1 VPIAALVGLI
11 IGSFLNVLIVR
22 MPRMLETRWQT
33 DAKAVLEEAQGNI
46 RLGSAPTEST
56 RSTAAHFDKAPPAG
70 ISPAGESPTE
80 APAAFNLAWPR
91 SHCPVCQAPIRA
103 KHLVPVLSWL
113 WLRGRCAD
121 CSAPISIR
129 YPIVEILGAGSAA
142 LAIAHFGA
150 TTTGLAA
157 AALSLA
163 LIALTMIDLETLL
176 LPDELTIP
184 LLWLGLLVNLEGHF
198 AALDEAVIG
207 AIVGYLAL
215 WMVYQGFRLTTG
227 KEGMGYGDFKLLS
240 ALGAW
245 FGWSQL
251 PAILLLASGV
261 GAAVGLVLIFS
272 GRQGRE
278 VPIPFGPYLAGAGI
292 AVLYLGE
299 PLAQITG
306 FR

>member
-1 VPIAALVGLI
+1 VLIAALSGLI
-11 IGSFLNVLIVR
+11 VGSFLNVLIVR
-22 MPRMLETRWQT
+22 LPRMLETRWQT
-33 DAKAVLEEAQGNI
+33 DARAVLEEAQGNI
-46 RLGSAPTEST
+46 RLGSWSPES
-56 RSTAAHFDKAPPAG
+56 AG
-70 ISPAGESPTE
+70 GPIQQS
-80 APAAFNLAWPR
+80 FNLAWPR
-91 SHCPVCQAPIRA
+91 SHCPACQATIRT

-113 WLRGRCAD
+113 WFRGRCAD
-121 CSAPISIR
+121 CSASISMR
-129 YPIVEILGAGSAA
+129 YPIVELLGAASAA
-142 LAIAHFGA
+142 LAIGHFGA

-157 AALSLA
+157 ATLCFA

-184 LLWLGLLVNLEGHF
+184 LLWIGLLVNLEGRF
-198 AALDEAVIG
+198 ASLDEAVIG
-207 AIVGYLAL
+207 AAVGYLAL
-215 WMVYQGFRLTTG
+215 WGVYQGFRLTTG

-251 PAILLLASGV
+251 PTILLLASGV
-261 GAAVGLVLIFS
+261 GAAVGLALIFS

-292 AVLYLGE
+292 VVLYLGE

>member
-1 VPIAALVGLI
+1 MLIAALFGLI
-11 IGSFLNVLIVR
+11 VGSFLNVLIVR
-22 MPRMLETRWQT
+22 LPRMLETRWQT
-33 DAKAVLEEAQGNI
+33 DARAVLEEAQGNI
-46 RLGSAPTEST
+46 RLGSWSPES
-56 RSTAAHFDKAPPAG
+56 AG
-70 ISPAGESPTE
+70 GPIQQS
-80 APAAFNLAWPR
+80 FNLAWPR
-91 SHCPVCQAPIRA
+91 SHCPACQATIRT

-121 CSAPISIR
+121 CSASISMR
-129 YPIVEILGAGSAA
+129 YPIVELLGAASAA
-142 LAIAHFGA
+142 LAIGHFGA

-157 AALSLA
+157 ATLCFA

-184 LLWLGLLVNLEGHF
+184 LLWIGLLVNLEGRF
-198 AALDEAVIG
+198 ASLDEAVIG
-207 AIVGYLAL
+207 AVVGYLAL
-215 WMVYQGFRLTTG
+215 WGVYQGFRLTTG

-251 PAILLLASGV
+251 PTILLLASGV
-261 GAAVGLVLIFS
+261 GAAVGLALIFS

-292 AVLYLGE
+292 VVLYLGE

>member
-1 VPIAALVGLI
+1 
-11 IGSFLNVLIVR
+11 
-22 MPRMLETRWQT
+22 
-33 DAKAVLEEAQGNI
+33 
-46 RLGSAPTEST
+46 LGSVPAAPTGEE
-56 RSTAAHFDKAPPAG
+56 TAHVDRVASDGVPHDGAPRAG
-70 ISPAGESPTE
+70 
-80 APAAFNLAWPR
+80 FNLAWPR
-91 SHCPVCQAPIRA
+91 SHCPACQAPIRA
-103 KHLVPVLSWL
+103 KHLVPVVSWL

-121 CSAPISIR
+121 CSASVSMR
-129 YPIVEILGAGSAA
+129 YPIVELLGAASAA

-157 AALSLA
+157 ATLSFA

-184 LLWLGLLVNLEGHF
+184 LLWLGLLVNLEGRF
-198 AALDEAVIG
+198 ASLDEAVIG
-207 AIVGYLAL
+207 AAVGYLAL
-215 WMVYQGFRLTTG
+215 WGVYQGFRLTTG

-245 FGWSQL
+245 FGWTQL

-261 GAAVGLVLIFS
+261 GAAVGLALIFS

-306 FR
+306 FS

>member
-1 VPIAALVGLI
+1 VLIATLFGLI

-22 MPRMLETRWQT
+22 MPRMLEARWQT
-33 DAKAVLEEAQGNI
+33 DARAVLEEAQGNI
-46 RLGSAPTEST
+46 RLGSVPAAPTGEA
-56 RSTAAHFDKAPPAG
+56 TAHVDRVPSDGVPHDGAPCAG
-70 ISPAGESPTE
+70 
-80 APAAFNLAWPR
+80 FNLAWPR
-91 SHCPVCQAPIRA
+91 SHCPACQAPIRA
-103 KHLVPVLSWL
+103 KHLVPVVSWL

-121 CSAPISIR
+121 CSASISVR
-129 YPIVEILGAGSAA
+129 YPIVELLGAASAA

-157 AALSLA
+157 ATLSFA

-184 LLWLGLLVNLEGHF
+184 LLWLGLLVNLEGRF
-198 AALDEAVIG
+198 ASLDEAVIG
-207 AIVGYLAL
+207 AAVGYLAL
-215 WMVYQGFRLTTG
+215 WGVYQGFRLTTG

-245 FGWSQL
+245 FGWTQL

-261 GAAVGLVLIFS
+261 GAAVGLALIFS

-292 AVLYLGE
+292 VVLYLGE

-306 FR
+306 FS

>member
-1 VPIAALVGLI
+1 MIAALFGLI
-11 IGSFLNVLIVR
+11 VGSFLNVLIVR
-22 MPRMLETRWQT
+22 LPRMLEARWQT
-33 DAKAVLEEAQGNI
+33 DARAVLEEAQGNI
-46 RLGSAPTEST
+46 RLGSWSHE
-56 RSTAAHFDKAPPAG
+56 PPS
-70 ISPAGESPTE
+70 SPIQQ
-80 APAAFNLAWPR
+80 AFNLAWPR
-91 SHCPVCQAPIRA
+91 SHCPACRAPIRA
-103 KHLVPVLSWL
+103 KHLVPVLSWF

-121 CSAPISIR
+121 CSAPISMR
-129 YPIVEILGAGSAA
+129 YPVVELLGAGSAA

-157 AALSLA
+157 AMLSFA

-184 LLWLGLLVNLEGHF
+184 LLWLGLLVNLEGRF

-207 AIVGYLAL
+207 AVVGYLAL
-215 WMVYQGFRLTTG
+215 WLVYQGFRLTTG

-245 FGWSQL
+245 LGWSQL

-261 GAAVGLVLIFS
+261 GAVVGLVLIFS
-272 GRQGRE
+272 GQQGRE

-292 AVLYLGE
+292 AVLYLGD

>member
-1 VPIAALVGLI
+1 VLIAALSGLI
-11 IGSFLNVLIVR
+11 VGSFLNVLIVR
-22 MPRMLETRWQT
+22 LPRMLETRWQT
-33 DAKAVLEEAQGNI
+33 DARAVLEEAQGNI
-46 RLGSAPTEST
+46 RLGSWSPES
-56 RSTAAHFDKAPPAG
+56 AG
-70 ISPAGESPTE
+70 GPIQQS
-80 APAAFNLAWPR
+80 FNLAWPR
-91 SHCPVCQAPIRA
+91 SHCPACQATIRT
-103 KHLVPVLSWL
+103 KHLVPLLSWL

-121 CSAPISIR
+121 CSASISMR
-129 YPIVEILGAGSAA
+129 YPIVELLGAASAA
-142 LAIAHFGA
+142 LAIGHFGA

-157 AALSLA
+157 ATLCFA

-184 LLWLGLLVNLEGHF
+184 LLWIGLLVNLEGRF
-198 AALDEAVIG
+198 ASLDEAVIG
-207 AIVGYLAL
+207 AAVGYLAL
-215 WMVYQGFRLTTG
+215 WGVYQGFRLTTG

-251 PAILLLASGV
+251 PTILLLASGV
-261 GAAVGLVLIFS
+261 GAAVGLALIFS

-292 AVLYLGE
+292 VVLYLGE

>member
-1 VPIAALVGLI
+1 VLTAALAGLI

-22 MPRMLETRWQT
+22 LPRMLEARWQT
-33 DAKAVLEEAQGNI
+33 DAQAVLEEAQGNI
-46 RLGSAPTEST
+46 RLGSVPAEPT
-56 RSTAAHFDKAPPAG
+56 RSTGAHFDRAPPAG
-70 ISPAGESPTE
+70 ASPTE

-91 SHCPVCQAPIRA
+91 SHCPACQAPIRA

-113 WLRGRCAD
+113 WLRGHCAD

-129 YPIVEILGAGSAA
+129 YPIVEMLGAGSAA

-157 AALSLA
+157 AALSFG

-207 AIVGYLAL
+207 AVVGYLAL

-261 GAAVGLVLIFS
+261 GAAVGLALIFS

>member
-1 VPIAALVGLI
+1 VLIAALFGLI

-22 MPRMLETRWQT
+22 MPRMLEARWQT
-33 DAKAVLEEAQGNI
+33 DAQAVLEEAQGNI
-46 RLGSAPTEST
+46 RLGSVPAEPSS
-56 RSTAAHFDKAPPAG
+56 STAAHGDGVLQAGAPPAG
-70 ISPAGESPTE
+70 
-80 APAAFNLAWPR
+80 FNLAWPR
-91 SHCPVCQAPIRA
+91 SHCPTCQSPIRA
-103 KHLVPVLSWL
+103 KHLVPVVSWL

-121 CSAPISIR
+121 CSAAISMR
-129 YPIVEILGAGSAA
+129 YPVVELLGAASAA
-142 LAIAHFGA
+142 LAIAHFGP

-157 AALSLA
+157 ATLSFA

-184 LLWLGLLVNLEGHF
+184 LLWLGLLVNLEGRF
-198 AALDEAVIG
+198 ASLDEAVIG
-207 AIVGYLAL
+207 AAVGYLAL
-215 WMVYQGFRLTTG
+215 WGVYQGFRLITG

-261 GAAVGLVLIFS
+261 GAAVGLALIFS

>member
-1 VPIAALVGLI
+1 MLIAALSGLI

-22 MPRMLETRWQT
+22 MPRMLEARWQN
-33 DAKAVLEEAQGNI
+33 DARAVLEEAQGNI
-46 RLGSAPTEST
+46 RLGPVPAGSSGGT
-56 RSTAAHFDKAPPAG
+56 TAHANVAPPDGAL
-70 ISPAGESPTE
+70 PAG
-80 APAAFNLAWPR
+80 FNLAWPR
-91 SHCPVCQAPIRA
+91 SHCPACQAPIRA

-121 CSAPISIR
+121 CRTPISMR
-129 YPIVEILGAGSAA
+129 YPIVELLGATSAA

-157 AALSLA
+157 ATLSFA

-198 AALDEAVIG
+198 ASLDEAVIG
-207 AIVGYLAL
+207 AAVGYLAL
-215 WMVYQGFRLTTG
+215 WGVYQGFRLTTG

-261 GAAVGLVLIFS
+261 GAAVGLALIFS

-299 PLAQITG
+299 PLSQITG

>member
-1 VPIAALVGLI
+1 VLIAALFGLI

-22 MPRMLETRWQT
+22 LPRMLEARWQT
-33 DAKAVLEEAQGNI
+33 DARAVLEEAQGNI
-46 RLGSAPTEST
+46 RLGTVLPEPIGGTV
-56 RSTAAHFDKAPPAG
+56 AHANVVPPDGVPPAG
-70 ISPAGESPTE
+70 
-80 APAAFNLAWPR
+80 FNLARPR
-91 SHCPVCQAPIRA
+91 SHCPTCRAPIRA

-113 WLRGRCAD
+113 GLRGRCAD
-121 CSAPISIR
+121 CKTPISIR
-129 YPIVEILGAGSAA
+129 YPIVELLGAASAA
-142 LAIAHFGA
+142 LAIGHFGA

-157 AALSLA
+157 AVLSFA

-184 LLWLGLLVNLEGHF
+184 LLWFGLLVNLEGRF
-198 AALDEAVIG
+198 ASLDEAVIG
-207 AIVGYLAL
+207 AAVGYLAL
-215 WMVYQGFRLTTG
+215 WGVYQGFRLTTG

-245 FGWSQL
+245 FGWPQL
-251 PAILLLASGV
+251 PTILLLASGV
-261 GAAVGLVLIFS
+261 GAAVGLALIFS

-292 AVLYLGE
+292 VVLYLGD

>member
-1 VPIAALVGLI
+1 MLIAALSGLI
-11 IGSFLNVLIVR
+11 VGSFLNVLIVR
-22 MPRMLETRWQT
+22 LPRMLETRWQT
-33 DAKAVLEEAQGNI
+33 DARAVLEEAQGNI
-46 RLGSAPTEST
+46 RLGSWSPES
-56 RSTAAHFDKAPPAG
+56 AG
-70 ISPAGESPTE
+70 GPIQQS
-80 APAAFNLAWPR
+80 FNLAWPR
-91 SHCPVCQAPIRA
+91 SHCPACQATIRT

-121 CSAPISIR
+121 CSASISMR
-129 YPIVEILGAGSAA
+129 YPIVELLGAASAA
-142 LAIAHFGA
+142 LAIGHFGA

-157 AALSLA
+157 ATLCFA

-184 LLWLGLLVNLEGHF
+184 LLWIGLLVNLEGRF
-198 AALDEAVIG
+198 ASLDAAVIG
-207 AIVGYLAL
+207 AVVGYLAL
-215 WMVYQGFRLTTG
+215 WGVYQGFRLTTG

-251 PAILLLASGV
+251 PTILLLASGV
-261 GAAVGLVLIFS
+261 GAAVGLALIFS

-292 AVLYLGE
+292 VVLYLGE

>member
-1 VPIAALVGLI
+1 MTAWILIAALVGLI

-22 MPRMLETRWQT
+22 LPRMLEARWQT
-33 DAKAVLEEAQGNI
+33 DARAVLEEAQGNI
-46 RLGSAPTEST
+46 RLGPLSPESA
-56 RSTAAHFDKAPPAG
+56 G
-70 ISPAGESPTE
+70 SPIQP
-80 APAAFNLAWPR
+80 AFNLAWPR
-91 SHCPVCQAPIRA
+91 SHCPACQARIRT

-121 CSAPISIR
+121 CSAPISKR
-129 YPIVEILGAGSAA
+129 YPVVEALGAASAA

-150 TTTGLAA
+150 STTGLAA
-157 AALSLA
+157 ATLSFT

-176 LPDELTIP
+176 LPDELTLP
-184 LLWLGLLVNLEGHF
+184 LLWLGLLVNLEGRF
-198 AALDEAVIG
+198 TSLEEAVIG
-207 AIVGYLAL
+207 AVVGYLAL
-215 WMVYQGFRLTTG
+215 WLVYQGFRLTTG

-261 GAAVGLVLIFS
+261 GAAVGLVLIFT

-278 VPIPFGPYLAGAGI
+278 VPIPFGPYLAGAGF

-306 FR
+306 LR

>member
-1 VPIAALVGLI
+1 MLIATLFGLI

-22 MPRMLETRWQT
+22 MPRMLEARWQT
-33 DAKAVLEEAQGNI
+33 DARAVLEEAQGNI
-46 RLGSAPTEST
+46 RLGSVPAAPTGEA
-56 RSTAAHFDKAPPAG
+56 TAHVDRVPSDGVPHDGAPCAG
-70 ISPAGESPTE
+70 
-80 APAAFNLAWPR
+80 FNLAWPR
-91 SHCPVCQAPIRA
+91 SHCPACQAPIRA
-103 KHLVPVLSWL
+103 KHLVPVVSWL

-121 CSAPISIR
+121 CSASISVR
-129 YPIVEILGAGSAA
+129 YPIVELLGAASAA

-157 AALSLA
+157 ATLSFA

-184 LLWLGLLVNLEGHF
+184 LLWLGLLVNLEGRF
-198 AALDEAVIG
+198 ASLDEAVIG
-207 AIVGYLAL
+207 AAVGYLAL
-215 WMVYQGFRLTTG
+215 WGVYQGFRLTTG

-245 FGWSQL
+245 FGWTQL

-261 GAAVGLVLIFS
+261 GAAVGLALIFS

-292 AVLYLGE
+292 VVLYLGE

-306 FR
+306 FS

>member
-1 VPIAALVGLI
+1 VLIAALFGLI
-11 IGSFLNVLIVR
+11 VGSFLNVLIVR
-22 MPRMLETRWQT
+22 LPRMLETRWQT
-33 DAKAVLEEAQGNI
+33 DARAVLEEAQGNI
-46 RLGSAPTEST
+46 RLGSWSPES
-56 RSTAAHFDKAPPAG
+56 AG
-70 ISPAGESPTE
+70 GPIQQS
-80 APAAFNLAWPR
+80 FNLAWPR
-91 SHCPVCQAPIRA
+91 SHCPACQATIRT

-121 CSAPISIR
+121 CSASISMR
-129 YPIVEILGAGSAA
+129 YPIVELLGAASAA
-142 LAIAHFGA
+142 LAIGHFGA

-157 AALSLA
+157 ATLCFA

-184 LLWLGLLVNLEGHF
+184 LLWIGLLVNLEGRF
-198 AALDEAVIG
+198 ASLDEAVIG
-207 AIVGYLAL
+207 AAVGYLAL
-215 WMVYQGFRLTTG
+215 WGVYQGFRLTTG

-251 PAILLLASGV
+251 PTILLLASGV
-261 GAAVGLVLIFS
+261 GAAVGLALIFS

-292 AVLYLGE
+292 VFLYLGE

-306 FR
+306 FS

>member
-1 VPIAALVGLI
+1 VPTAALVGLI

-22 MPRMLETRWQT
+22 LPRMLEARWQT
-33 DAKAVLEEAQGNI
+33 DARAVLEEAQGNI
-46 RLGSAPTEST
+46 RLGSAPAEPS
-56 RSTAAHFDKAPPAG
+56 SPTAAQFDRAPPAG
-70 ISPAGESPTE
+70 VPHAEVPAG
-80 APAAFNLAWPR
+80 FNLAWPR
-91 SHCPVCQAPIRA
+91 SHCPACHTPIRA

-121 CSAPISIR
+121 CSAPISMR
-129 YPIVEILGAGSAA
+129 YPIVEMLGAGSAA

-157 AALSLA
+157 ATLSFA

-207 AIVGYLAL
+207 AVVGYLAL

-261 GAAVGLVLIFS
+261 GAAVGLGLIFS

>member
-1 VPIAALVGLI
+1 VLIAALSGLI
-11 IGSFLNVLIVR
+11 VGSFLNVLIVR
-22 MPRMLETRWQT
+22 LPRMLETRWQT
-33 DAKAVLEEAQGNI
+33 DARAVLEEAQGNI
-46 RLGSAPTEST
+46 RLGSWSPES
-56 RSTAAHFDKAPPAG
+56 AG
-70 ISPAGESPTE
+70 GPIQQS
-80 APAAFNLAWPR
+80 FNLAWPR
-91 SHCPVCQAPIRA
+91 SHCPACQATIRT

-121 CSAPISIR
+121 CSASISIR
-129 YPIVEILGAGSAA
+129 YPIVELLGAASAA
-142 LAIAHFGA
+142 LAIGHFGA

-157 AALSLA
+157 ATLCFA

-184 LLWLGLLVNLEGHF
+184 LLWIGLLVNLEGRF
-198 AALDEAVIG
+198 APLDEAVIG
-207 AIVGYLAL
+207 AAVGYLAL
-215 WMVYQGFRLTTG
+215 WGVYQGFRLTTG

-251 PAILLLASGV
+251 PTILLLASGV
-261 GAAVGLVLIFS
+261 GAAVGLALIFS
-272 GRQGRE
+272 GRQGQE

-292 AVLYLGE
+292 VVLYLGE

>member
-1 VPIAALVGLI
+1 MLIAALFGLI
-11 IGSFLNVLIVR
+11 VGSFLNVLIVR
-22 MPRMLETRWQT
+22 LPRMLETRWQT
-33 DAKAVLEEAQGNI
+33 DARAVLEEAQGNI
-46 RLGSAPTEST
+46 RLGSWSPES
-56 RSTAAHFDKAPPAG
+56 AG
-70 ISPAGESPTE
+70 GPIQQS
-80 APAAFNLAWPR
+80 FNLAWPR
-91 SHCPVCQAPIRA
+91 SHCPACQATIRT

-121 CSAPISIR
+121 CSASISMR
-129 YPIVEILGAGSAA
+129 YPIVELLGAASAA
-142 LAIAHFGA
+142 LAIGHFGA

-157 AALSLA
+157 ATLCFA
-163 LIALTMIDLETLL
+163 LIALTMLDLETLL

-184 LLWLGLLVNLEGHF
+184 LLWIGLLVNLEGRF
-198 AALDEAVIG
+198 ASLDEAVIG
-207 AIVGYLAL
+207 AAVGYLAL
-215 WMVYQGFRLTTG
+215 WGVYQGFRLTTG

-251 PAILLLASGV
+251 PTILLLASGV
-261 GAAVGLVLIFS
+261 GAAVGLALIFS

-292 AVLYLGE
+292 VVLYLGE

>member
-1 VPIAALVGLI
+1 MLIAALFGLI
-11 IGSFLNVLIVR
+11 IGSFLNVLIIR
-22 MPRMLETRWQT
+22 LPRMLEARWQT
-33 DAKAVLEEAQGNI
+33 DALAVLEEAQGNI
-46 RLGSAPTEST
+46 RLGSVPAAPTGEATAHVDRVPST
-56 RSTAAHFDKAPPAG
+56 RVPPDGAPRAG
-70 ISPAGESPTE
+70 
-80 APAAFNLAWPR
+80 FNLAWPR
-91 SHCPVCQAPIRA
+91 SHCPACQAPIRA
-103 KHLVPVLSWL
+103 KHLVPVVSWL

-121 CSAPISIR
+121 CSASISMR
-129 YPIVEILGAGSAA
+129 YPIVELLGAASAA

-150 TTTGLAA
+150 TTVGLAA
-157 AALSLA
+157 ATLSFA

-184 LLWLGLLVNLEGHF
+184 LLWLGLLVNLEGRF
-198 AALDEAVIG
+198 ASLDEAVIG
-207 AIVGYLAL
+207 AAVGYLAL
-215 WMVYQGFRLTTG
+215 WGVYQGFRLTTG

-245 FGWSQL
+245 FGWTQL

-261 GAAVGLVLIFS
+261 GAAVGLALIFS

-292 AVLYLGE
+292 VVLYLGE

-306 FR
+306 FS

>member
-1 VPIAALVGLI
+1 MLIAALSGLI
-11 IGSFLNVLIVR
+11 VGSFLNVLIVR
-22 MPRMLETRWQT
+22 LPRMLETRWQT
-33 DAKAVLEEAQGNI
+33 DARAVLEEAQGNI
-46 RLGSAPTEST
+46 RLGSWSPES
-56 RSTAAHFDKAPPAG
+56 AG
-70 ISPAGESPTE
+70 GPIQQSY
-80 APAAFNLAWPR
+80 NLAWPR
-91 SHCPVCQAPIRA
+91 SHCPACQATIRT

-121 CSAPISIR
+121 CSASISMR
-129 YPIVEILGAGSAA
+129 YPIVELLGAASAA
-142 LAIAHFGA
+142 LAIGHFGA

-157 AALSLA
+157 ATLCFA

-184 LLWLGLLVNLEGHF
+184 LLWIGLLVNLEGRF
-198 AALDEAVIG
+198 ASLDEAVIG
-207 AIVGYLAL
+207 AAVGYLAL
-215 WMVYQGFRLTTG
+215 WGVYQGFRLTTG

-251 PAILLLASGV
+251 PTILLLASGV
-261 GAAVGLVLIFS
+261 GAAVGLALIFS

-292 AVLYLGE
+292 VVLYLGE

>member
-1 VPIAALVGLI
+1 VLIAALFGLI

-22 MPRMLETRWQT
+22 LPRMLEARWQT
-33 DAKAVLEEAQGNI
+33 DALAVLEEAQGNI
-46 RLGSAPTEST
+46 RLGSVPAAPTGEA
-56 RSTAAHFDKAPPAG
+56 TAHVDRVPSDGVPPDGAPRAG
-70 ISPAGESPTE
+70 
-80 APAAFNLAWPR
+80 FNLAWPR

-103 KHLVPVLSWL
+103 KHLVPVVSWL

-121 CSAPISIR
+121 CSASISMR
-129 YPIVEILGAGSAA
+129 YPIVELLGAASAA

-150 TTTGLAA
+150 TTVGLAA
-157 AALSLA
+157 AMLSFA

-184 LLWLGLLVNLEGHF
+184 LLWLGLLVNLEGRF
-198 AALDEAVIG
+198 ASLDEAVIG
-207 AIVGYLAL
+207 AAVGYLAL
-215 WMVYQGFRLTTG
+215 WGVYQGFRLTTG

-245 FGWSQL
+245 FGWTQL

-261 GAAVGLVLIFS
+261 GAAVGLALIFS

-292 AVLYLGE
+292 VVLYLGE
-299 PLAQITG
+299 PLAQVTG
-306 FR
+306 FS

>member
-1 VPIAALVGLI
+1 VLIAALSGLI
-11 IGSFLNVLIVR
+11 VGSFLNVLIVR
-22 MPRMLETRWQT
+22 LPRMLETRWQT
-33 DAKAVLEEAQGNI
+33 DARAVLEEAQGNI
-46 RLGSAPTEST
+46 RLGSWSPES
-56 RSTAAHFDKAPPAG
+56 AG
-70 ISPAGESPTE
+70 GPIQQS
-80 APAAFNLAWPR
+80 FNLAWPR
-91 SHCPVCQAPIRA
+91 SHCPACQATIRT

-121 CSAPISIR
+121 CSASISMR
-129 YPIVEILGAGSAA
+129 YPIVELLGAASAA
-142 LAIAHFGA
+142 LAIGHFGA

-157 AALSLA
+157 ATLCFA

-184 LLWLGLLVNLEGHF
+184 LLWIGLLVNLEGRF
-198 AALDEAVIG
+198 ASLDEAVIG
-207 AIVGYLAL
+207 AAVGYLAL
-215 WMVYQGFRLTTG
+215 WGVYQGFRLTTG

-251 PAILLLASGV
+251 PTILLLASGV
-261 GAAVGLVLIFS
+261 GAAVGLALIFS

-292 AVLYLGE
+292 VVLYLGE

>member
-1 VPIAALVGLI
+1 MLIAALSGLI

-22 MPRMLETRWQT
+22 MPRMLEARWQN
-33 DAKAVLEEAQGNI
+33 DARAVLEEAQGNI
-46 RLGSAPTEST
+46 RLGPVPAGSSGGT
-56 RSTAAHFDKAPPAG
+56 TAHANVAPPDGAL
-70 ISPAGESPTE
+70 PAG
-80 APAAFNLAWPR
+80 FNLAWPR
-91 SHCPVCQAPIRA
+91 SHCPACQAPIRA

-113 WLRGRCAD
+113 WLRGCCAD
-121 CSAPISIR
+121 CRTPISMR
-129 YPIVEILGAGSAA
+129 YPIVELLGAASAA

-157 AALSLA
+157 ATLSFA
-163 LIALTMIDLETLL
+163 LIALTMIDIETLL

-198 AALDEAVIG
+198 ASLDEAVIG
-207 AIVGYLAL
+207 AAVGYLAL
-215 WMVYQGFRLTTG
+215 WGVYQGFRLTTG

-261 GAAVGLVLIFS
+261 GAAVGLALIFS

-299 PLAQITG
+299 PLSQITG

>member
-1 VPIAALVGLI
+1 MLIAALFGLI
-11 IGSFLNVLIVR
+11 VGSFLNVLIVR
-22 MPRMLETRWQT
+22 LPRMLETRWQT
-33 DAKAVLEEAQGNI
+33 DARAVLEEAQGNI
-46 RLGSAPTEST
+46 RLGSWSPES
-56 RSTAAHFDKAPPAG
+56 AG
-70 ISPAGESPTE
+70 GPIQQS
-80 APAAFNLAWPR
+80 FNLAWPR
-91 SHCPVCQAPIRA
+91 SHCPACQAAIRT

-121 CSAPISIR
+121 CSASISMR
-129 YPIVEILGAGSAA
+129 YPIVELLGAASAA
-142 LAIAHFGA
+142 LAVGHFGA

-157 AALSLA
+157 ATLCFA

-184 LLWLGLLVNLEGHF
+184 LLWIGLLVNLEGRF
-198 AALDEAVIG
+198 ASLDEAVIG
-207 AIVGYLAL
+207 AVVGYLAL
-215 WMVYQGFRLTTG
+215 WGVYQGFRLTTG

-251 PAILLLASGV
+251 PTILLLASGV
-261 GAAVGLVLIFS
+261 GAAVGLALIFS

-292 AVLYLGE
+292 VVLYLGE

>member
-1 VPIAALVGLI
+1 VLIAALFGLI

-22 MPRMLETRWQT
+22 LPRMLEARWQT
-33 DAKAVLEEAQGNI
+33 DARAVLEEAQGNI
-46 RLGSAPTEST
+46 RLGSVPAAPTGEA
-56 RSTAAHFDKAPPAG
+56 TAHVDRVPSDGVPHDGAPRVG
-70 ISPAGESPTE
+70 
-80 APAAFNLAWPR
+80 FNLAWPR
-91 SHCPVCQAPIRA
+91 SHCLACQAPIRA
-103 KHLVPVLSWL
+103 KHLVPVVSWL

-121 CSAPISIR
+121 CSASVSMR
-129 YPIVEILGAGSAA
+129 YPIVELMGAASAA

-157 AALSLA
+157 ATLSFA

-184 LLWLGLLVNLEGHF
+184 LLWLGLLVNLEGRF
-198 AALDEAVIG
+198 ASLDEAVIG
-207 AIVGYLAL
+207 AAVGYLAL
-215 WMVYQGFRLTTG
+215 WGVYQGFRLTTG

-245 FGWSQL
+245 FGWTQL

-261 GAAVGLVLIFS
+261 GAAVGLALIFS

-292 AVLYLGE
+292 VVLYLGE
-299 PLAQITG
+299 PLAQMTG
-306 FR
+306 FS

>member
-1 VPIAALVGLI
+1 MLIAALFGLI
-11 IGSFLNVLIVR
+11 VGSFLNVLIVR
-22 MPRMLETRWQT
+22 LPRMLETRWQT
-33 DAKAVLEEAQGNI
+33 DARAVLEEAQGNI
-46 RLGSAPTEST
+46 RLGSWSPES
-56 RSTAAHFDKAPPAG
+56 AG
-70 ISPAGESPTE
+70 GPIQQS
-80 APAAFNLAWPR
+80 FNLAWPR
-91 SHCPVCQAPIRA
+91 SHCPACQATIRT

-121 CSAPISIR
+121 CSASISMR
-129 YPIVEILGAGSAA
+129 YPIVELLGAASAA
-142 LAIAHFGA
+142 LAIGHFGA

-157 AALSLA
+157 ATLCFA

-184 LLWLGLLVNLEGHF
+184 LLWIGLLVNLEGRF
-198 AALDEAVIG
+198 ASLDAAVIG
-207 AIVGYLAL
+207 AVVGYLAL
-215 WMVYQGFRLTTG
+215 WGVYQGFRLTTG

-251 PAILLLASGV
+251 PTILLLASGV
-261 GAAVGLVLIFS
+261 GAAVGLALIFS

-292 AVLYLGE
+292 VVLYLGE

>member
-1 VPIAALVGLI
+1 
-11 IGSFLNVLIVR
+11 
-22 MPRMLETRWQT
+22 
-33 DAKAVLEEAQGNI
+33 
-46 RLGSAPTEST
+46 
-56 RSTAAHFDKAPPAG
+56 
-70 ISPAGESPTE
+70 
-80 APAAFNLAWPR
+80 
-91 SHCPVCQAPIRA
+91 
-103 KHLVPVLSWL
+103 VPVLSWL

-121 CSAPISIR
+121 CSASISMR
-129 YPIVEILGAGSAA
+129 YPIVELLGAASAA
-142 LAIAHFGA
+142 LAIGHFGA

-157 AALSLA
+157 ATLCFA

-184 LLWLGLLVNLEGHF
+184 LLWIGLLVNLEGRF
-198 AALDEAVIG
+198 ASLDEAVIG
-207 AIVGYLAL
+207 AAVGYLAL
-215 WMVYQGFRLTTG
+215 WGVYQGFRLTTG

-251 PAILLLASGV
+251 PTILLLASGV
-261 GAAVGLVLIFS
+261 GAAVGLALIFS

-292 AVLYLGE
+292 VVLYLGE

>member
-1 VPIAALVGLI
+1 MLIAALSGLI
-11 IGSFLNVLIVR
+11 VGSFLNVLIVR
-22 MPRMLETRWQT
+22 LPRMLETRWQT
-33 DAKAVLEEAQGNI
+33 DARAVLEEAQGNI
-46 RLGSAPTEST
+46 RLGSWSPES
-56 RSTAAHFDKAPPAG
+56 AG
-70 ISPAGESPTE
+70 GPIQQS
-80 APAAFNLAWPR
+80 FNLAWPR
-91 SHCPVCQAPIRA
+91 SHCPACQATIRT

-121 CSAPISIR
+121 CSASISMR
-129 YPIVEILGAGSAA
+129 YPIVELLGAASAA
-142 LAIAHFGA
+142 LAIGHFGA

-157 AALSLA
+157 ATLCFA

-184 LLWLGLLVNLEGHF
+184 LLWIGLLVNLEGRF
-198 AALDEAVIG
+198 ASLDEAVIG
-207 AIVGYLAL
+207 AAVGYLAL
-215 WMVYQGFRLTTG
+215 WGVYQGFRLTTG

-251 PAILLLASGV
+251 PTILLLASGV
-261 GAAVGLVLIFS
+261 GAAVGLALIFS

-292 AVLYLGE
+292 VVLYLGE

>member
-1 VPIAALVGLI
+1 VLIAALLGLI

-22 MPRMLETRWQT
+22 MPRMLEARWQT
-33 DAKAVLEEAQGNI
+33 DAQAVLEEAQGNI
-46 RLGSAPTEST
+46 RLGPVPPEPTMNSAAYVNRVSQ
-56 RSTAAHFDKAPPAG
+56 AGVPPAG
-70 ISPAGESPTE
+70 
-80 APAAFNLAWPR
+80 FNLAWPR
-91 SHCPVCQAPIRA
+91 SHCPVCEAPIRA

-121 CSAPISIR
+121 CSAPISMR
-129 YPIVEILGAGSAA
+129 YPLVELLGAGSAA

-157 AALSLA
+157 AALSFA

-176 LPDELTIP
+176 LPDEITIP

-207 AIVGYLAL
+207 AAVGYLAL

-261 GAAVGLVLIFS
+261 GAAVGLGLIFS

-299 PLAQITG
+299 PLAQITR
-306 FR
+306 FH

>member
-1 VPIAALVGLI
+1 VLIAALFGLI

-22 MPRMLETRWQT
+22 LPRMLEARWQT
-33 DAKAVLEEAQGNI
+33 DALAVLEEAQGNI
-46 RLGSAPTEST
+46 RLGSVPAAPTGEAT
-56 RSTAAHFDKAPPAG
+56 VHVDRVPQDGAPRAG
-70 ISPAGESPTE
+70 
-80 APAAFNLAWPR
+80 FNLAWPR
-91 SHCPVCQAPIRA
+91 SHCPACQAPIRA
-103 KHLVPVLSWL
+103 KHLVPVVSWL

-121 CSAPISIR
+121 CSASISMR
-129 YPIVEILGAGSAA
+129 YPIVELLGAASAA

-150 TTTGLAA
+150 TTMGLAA
-157 AALSLA
+157 ATLSFA

-184 LLWLGLLVNLEGHF
+184 LLWLGLLVNLEGRF
-198 AALDEAVIG
+198 ASLDEAVIG
-207 AIVGYLAL
+207 AAVGYLAL
-215 WMVYQGFRLTTG
+215 WGVYQGFRLTTG

-240 ALGAW
+240 AFGAW
-245 FGWSQL
+245 FGWTQL

-261 GAAVGLVLIFS
+261 GAAVGLALIFS

-292 AVLYLGE
+292 VVLYLGE

-306 FR
+306 FS

>member
-1 VPIAALVGLI
+1 MLIAALVGLI

-22 MPRMLETRWQT
+22 LPRMLEARWQT
-33 DAKAVLEEAQGNI
+33 DARAVLEEAQGNI
-46 RLGSAPTEST
+46 RLGPAAAEPNS
-56 RSTAAHFDKAPPAG
+56 STAAHFDGVHPAEVPPSG
-70 ISPAGESPTE
+70 
-80 APAAFNLAWPR
+80 FNLAWPR
-91 SHCPVCQAPIRA
+91 SHCPACHAPIQT
-103 KHLVPVLSWL
+103 KDLVPVLSWL

-129 YPIVEILGAGSAA
+129 YPIVELLGAASSA

-157 AALSLA
+157 AALSFV

-184 LLWLGLLVNLEGHF
+184 LLWLGLLVNLQGHF

-207 AIVGYLAL
+207 AVVGYLAL

-261 GAAVGLVLIFS
+261 GAAVGLGLIFS

>member
-1 VPIAALVGLI
+1 VLIAALSGLI
-11 IGSFLNVLIVR
+11 VGSFLNVLIVR
-22 MPRMLETRWQT
+22 LPRMLETRWQT
-33 DAKAVLEEAQGNI
+33 DARAVLEEAQGNI
-46 RLGSAPTEST
+46 RLGSWSPES
-56 RSTAAHFDKAPPAG
+56 AG
-70 ISPAGESPTE
+70 GPIQQS
-80 APAAFNLAWPR
+80 FNLAWPR
-91 SHCPVCQAPIRA
+91 SHCPACQATIRT

-121 CSAPISIR
+121 CSASISMR
-129 YPIVEILGAGSAA
+129 YPIVELLGAASAA
-142 LAIAHFGA
+142 LAIGHFGA

-157 AALSLA
+157 ATLCFA

-184 LLWLGLLVNLEGHF
+184 LLWIGLLVNLEGRF
-198 AALDEAVIG
+198 ASLDEAVIG
-207 AIVGYLAL
+207 AAVGYLAL
-215 WMVYQGFRLTTG
+215 WGVYQGFRLTTG

-251 PAILLLASGV
+251 PTILLLASGV
-261 GAAVGLVLIFS
+261 GAAVGLALIFS
-272 GRQGRE
+272 GRQGQE

-292 AVLYLGE
+292 VVLYLGE

>member
-22 MPRMLETRWQT
+22 MPRMLEARWQN
-33 DAKAVLEEAQGNI
+33 DARAVLEEAQGNI
-46 RLGSAPTEST
+46 RLGPVPAGSSGGT
-56 RSTAAHFDKAPPAG
+56 TAHANVAPPDGAL
-70 ISPAGESPTE
+70 PAG
-80 APAAFNLAWPR
+80 FNLAWPR
-91 SHCPVCQAPIRA
+91 SHCPACQSPIRA
-103 KHLVPVLSWL
+103 KHLVPVLSWF

-121 CSAPISIR
+121 CRTPISMR
-129 YPIVEILGAGSAA
+129 YPIVELLGAASAA

-157 AALSLA
+157 ATLSFA

-198 AALDEAVIG
+198 ASLDEAVIG
-207 AIVGYLAL
+207 AAVGYLAL
-215 WMVYQGFRLTTG
+215 WGVYQGFRLTTG

-261 GAAVGLVLIFS
+261 GAAVGLALIFS

-299 PLAQITG
+299 PLSQITG

>member
-1 VPIAALVGLI
+1 MLIAALFGLI
-11 IGSFLNVLIVR
+11 VGSFLNVLIVR
-22 MPRMLETRWQT
+22 LPRMLETRWQT
-33 DAKAVLEEAQGNI
+33 DARAVLEEAQGNI
-46 RLGSAPTEST
+46 RLGSWSPES
-56 RSTAAHFDKAPPAG
+56 AG
-70 ISPAGESPTE
+70 GPIQQS
-80 APAAFNLAWPR
+80 FNLAWPR
-91 SHCPVCQAPIRA
+91 SHCPACQATIRT

-121 CSAPISIR
+121 CSASISMR
-129 YPIVEILGAGSAA
+129 YPIVELLGAASAA
-142 LAIAHFGA
+142 LAIGHFGA

-157 AALSLA
+157 ATLCFA

-184 LLWLGLLVNLEGHF
+184 LLWIGLLVNLEGRF
-198 AALDEAVIG
+198 ASLDEAVIG
-207 AIVGYLAL
+207 AAVGYLAL
-215 WMVYQGFRLTTG
+215 WGVYQGFRLTTG

-251 PAILLLASGV
+251 PTILLLASGV
-261 GAAVGLVLIFS
+261 GAAVGLALIFS

-292 AVLYLGE
+292 VVLYLGE

>member
-1 VPIAALVGLI
+1 MLIAALSGLI
-11 IGSFLNVLIVR
+11 VGSFLNVLIVR
-22 MPRMLETRWQT
+22 LPRMLETRWQT
-33 DAKAVLEEAQGNI
+33 DARAVLEEAQGNI
-46 RLGSAPTEST
+46 RLGSWSPES
-56 RSTAAHFDKAPPAG
+56 AG
-70 ISPAGESPTE
+70 GPIQQS
-80 APAAFNLAWPR
+80 FNLAWPR
-91 SHCPVCQAPIRA
+91 SHCPACQATIRT

-121 CSAPISIR
+121 CSASISVR
-129 YPIVEILGAGSAA
+129 YPIVELLGAASAA
-142 LAIAHFGA
+142 LAIGHFGA

-157 AALSLA
+157 ATLSFA

-184 LLWLGLLVNLEGHF
+184 LLWIGLLVNLEGRF
-198 AALDEAVIG
+198 ASLDEAVIG
-207 AIVGYLAL
+207 AAVGYLAL
-215 WMVYQGFRLTTG
+215 WGVYQGFRLTTG

-251 PAILLLASGV
+251 PTILLLASGV
-261 GAAVGLVLIFS
+261 GAAVGLALIFS

-292 AVLYLGE
+292 VVLYLGE